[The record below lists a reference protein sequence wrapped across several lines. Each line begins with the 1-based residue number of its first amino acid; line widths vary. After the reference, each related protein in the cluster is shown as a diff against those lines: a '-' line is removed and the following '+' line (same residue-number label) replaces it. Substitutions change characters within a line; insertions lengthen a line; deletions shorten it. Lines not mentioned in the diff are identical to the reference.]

1 MNNSWTLIVDF
12 TFLSFLIFVGA
23 ILKARLPFLRKLI
36 IPTSMVAGFL
46 GLILGPELLGWL
58 PFNMDILG
66 DFVYHLMGIGFI
78 ALSLKERDI
87 KKSPDLINSG
97 MLIVSTYLIQG
108 IVGFGLF
115 LLLAKTAYPKLF
127 PGIGLLL
134 PLGYGQGPGQAYSI
148 GSQWEELGVVGG
160 GNLGLTVAG
169 FGFIWATFVGV
180 VLINFLV
187 RSKRFKQGHLSTT
200 KSHRKIV
207 EESAPD
213 EIPLSDAIDKL
224 TYQAALI
231 GFIYLITYL
240 TIFGLE
246 KILVPLGTYGE
257 TLAQLLIGFH
267 FLIGSLY
274 AMLFR
279 YILNKLEGAGL
290 KLEHSPNNYLLQRI
304 SGFSFDYMIAAS
316 ISAIS
321 IYALEEYLI
330 PVLIL
335 TTLGG
340 IVTII
345 FMLWVVPRIFRE
357 DQLANVLGF
366 YGMLTGTISTGMA
379 LVKAVDPRF
388 QSNTPDNLVMG
399 SATAIIF
406 GFVLLLILNIPVV
419 GYVQNQPIM
428 YVYTFVALLLYFGVL
443 LGVLFY
449 RASKKGV
456 QKNRK

>member
-1 MNNSWTLIVDF
+1 M
-12 TFLSFLIFVGA
+12 
-23 ILKARLPFLRKLI
+23 
-36 IPTSMVAGFL
+36 
-46 GLILGPELLGWL
+46 
-58 PFNMDILG
+58 
-66 DFVYHLMGIGFI
+66 
-78 ALSLKERDI
+78 
-87 KKSPDLINSG
+87 
-97 MLIVSTYLIQG
+97 
-108 IVGFGLF
+108 
-115 LLLAKTAYPKLF
+115 
-127 PGIGLLL
+127 
-134 PLGYGQGPGQAYSI
+134 
-148 GSQWEELGVVGG
+148 
-160 GNLGLTVAG
+160 
-169 FGFIWATFVGV
+169 
-180 VLINFLV
+180 
-187 RSKRFKQGHLSTT
+187 
-200 KSHRKIV
+200 
-207 EESAPD
+207 
-213 EIPLSDAIDKL
+213 
-224 TYQAALI
+224 
-231 GFIYLITYL
+231 
-240 TIFGLE
+240 
-246 KILVPLGTYGE
+246 VPLGTYGE

-321 IYALEEYLI
+321 IYALKEYLI

-419 GYVQNQPIM
+419 GYVQNQPII